1 MCLRGCTKILEYEF
15 LFLLTFALLSKK
27 PSDTLISYKLNLAL
41 FMKQKNYYIID
52 FDSTFTQVEALDEL
66 VRISLKDNPEKEKIF
81 KKIEEYTNLAM
92 EGKLS
97 FSESLAERVKLLGA
111 NKEHLK
117 KLVTHLKKKVSK
129 SFSRNAP
136 FFKKHADDVLI
147 VSGGFKEFITPV
159 VKKFHIKKENIYA
172 NTFLFDSEGTII
184 GYDNKNPLSQEGG
197 KVKLMKELKL
207 EGNLYGIGDGYSDF
221 QLKESGHIK
230 KFFAYTENISRN
242 SVTSKADHI
251 TPSFDEFLYLNKLPG
266 SISYPKNRIIAIVAG
281 NVPEESIELFRQEGL
296 TVVPEQEADDKT
308 MQKAGVLL
316 VAEGINIDSKRIK
329 KAARLKVIGFWGS
342 AQNNLPVELCTE
354 KGIVVFDTS
363 KASSKGSVVV
373 SQRIIDFIN
382 RGSVQHSL
390 NFPSLQLA
398 AVTKAHRIIHIH
410 RNVPGVM
417 AHINT
422 VLAKHAINID
432 AQYLM
437 TNPTLGYVIID
448 INKEYDKQLLK
459 ELKSIEHT
467 IQFRVL
473 Y

>member
-1 MCLRGCTKILEYEF
+1 
-15 LFLLTFALLSKK
+15 
-27 PSDTLISYKLNLAL
+27 
-41 FMKQKNYYIID
+41 MKQKNYYIID

-66 VRISLKDNPEKEKIF
+66 VRISLKDNPDKEKIF

-111 NKEHLK
+111 NKDHLK

-129 SFSRNAP
+129 SFSRNAS

-172 NTFLFDSEGTII
+172 NTFLFDNEGTII
-184 GYDNKNPLSQEGG
+184 GYDATNPLSQEGG

-221 QLKESGHIK
+221 QLKESGHLK

-242 SVTSKADHI
+242 SVTSRADHI

-266 SISYPKNRIIAIVAG
+266 SISYPKNRIIALVSG
-281 NVPEESIELFRQEGL
+281 DVPVESTDLLKQEGF
-296 TVVPEQEADDKT
+296 TVVREQEADDKT
-308 MQKAGVLL
+308 IQKAGILL
-316 VAEGINIDSKRIK
+316 VAGDAAVDTKRIK
-329 KAARLKVIGFWGS
+329 KASRLKVIGYWGA
-342 AQNNLPVELCTE
+342 AQNILPVDLCTE
-354 KGIVVFDTS
+354 RGIVIFDAS
-363 KASSKGSVVV
+363 KTAAKGAVAI

-382 RGSVQHSL
+382 RGSVQHSV

-398 AVTKAHRIIHIH
+398 AVTKTHRIIHIH
-410 RNVPGVM
+410 KNVPGVM

-422 VLAKHAINID
+422 VLAEHAINID
-432 AQYLM
+432 GQYLR
-437 TNPTLGYVIID
+437 TNPVIGYVIID

-459 ELKSIEHT
+459 ELKAIEHT